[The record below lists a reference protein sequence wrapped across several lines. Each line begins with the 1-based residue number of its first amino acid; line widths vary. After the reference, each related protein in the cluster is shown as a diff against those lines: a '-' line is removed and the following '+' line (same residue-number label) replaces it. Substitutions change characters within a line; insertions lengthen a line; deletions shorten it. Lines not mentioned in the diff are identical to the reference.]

1 MSSKVLDTNWRWTAG
16 RLDCVAS
23 DRSVAATEGC
33 KVSKRLLCSIH
44 DVGPRFER
52 EVDCLAELYDRQLGH
67 AKFAMLV
74 VPDHWGEAPLAQNK
88 PFQSRLRSWSDAGV
102 EMFVHGWFHRDTSSH
117 TGLAKFKAGNMT
129 AGEGEF
135 LGLDETEALR
145 RMRDGKALIEDV
157 IGRKAAGFI
166 APAWL
171 YGPGA
176 KSALTGAGFALAEDH
191 FRVWEPASGKV
202 LSRGPVITWASR
214 TRMRQLS
221 SRFFARVAK
230 IGLAGQ
236 RDVRL
241 AVHPG
246 DTNVS
251 QLIQSIDATLA
262 YFAKGRVAARYAD
275 LRA

>member
-1 MSSKVLDTNWRWTAG
+1 M
-16 RLDCVAS
+16 
-23 DRSVAATEGC
+23 
-33 KVSKRLLCSIH
+33 SKRLLCSIH

-52 EVDCLAELYDRQLGH
+52 EVDCLAELYDRHLGQ
-67 AKFAMLV
+67 ARFAMLV
-74 VPDHWGEAPLAQNK
+74 VPDHWGAAPLAQSK
-88 PFQSRLRSWSDAGV
+88 SFQSRLRSWSDAGV
-102 EMFVHGWFHRDTSSH
+102 EMFVHGWFHRDQASH
-117 TGLAKFKAGNMT
+117 TGLAKFKAGNLT

-135 LGLDETEALR
+135 LGLDHDEALR
-145 RMRDGKALIEDV
+145 RMTEGKALIEDI

-176 KSALTGAGFALAEDH
+176 RTALAQAGFDLAEDH
-191 FRVWEPASGKV
+191 FRVWEPTSGKV

-214 TRMRQLS
+214 TKMRQLS
-221 SRFFARVAK
+221 SRFFARVARL
-230 IGLAGQ
+230 GLAGQ
-236 RDVRL
+236 RDVRI

-246 DTNVS
+246 DTTVP

-262 YFAKGRVAARYAD
+262 DFAKGRGAARYAD